1 MIKYQLPHK
10 RFDQISDH
18 KHDIYLYVEL
28 STKLLAQT
36 PNKKSKF
43 MFKKTRRLLFF
54 SIVWEVTAWKNS
66 KQTLP

>member
-18 KHDIYLYVEL
+18 KHDIYLYVE
-28 STKLLAQT
+28 LLAQT